1 MSIVRNLAVG
11 LLPLMLAVGL
21 GTMVNAET
29 VTIKVGYSAGGPNDV
44 RARIVARHLGKH
56 MPGVT
61 DVVVANVPGAGSAK
75 LTKMLLTTEPSDGS
89 VLGMISGSM
98 PNSAVLRPDLADLKV
113 DALRYVG
120 NFSNEP
126 LACVVRRDAG
136 IDSIDDLRSEDFVF
150 GATGRGSTTYVHAA
164 IIKKAL
170 AASFDIV
177 TGFKGVAGINSAIL
191 RNEIDGRCG
200 VPLSWFAT
208 RYDPEVMEVVILV
221 GPADASLADA
231 APTLLSL
238 IEDPSVAEAVEFA
251 TSDVGYYSPLL
262 LPAGTSDE
270 IVEGYRTALEALLQ
284 DDAFRDEMT
293 KAGLTLNNSGGAAIE
308 SWVANRYQADPDLLE
323 RVRALTE

>member
-1 MSIVRNLAVG
+1 
-11 LLPLMLAVGL
+11 
-21 GTMVNAET
+21 
-29 VTIKVGYSAGGPNDV
+29 
-44 RARIVARHLGKH
+44 
-56 MPGVT
+56 
-61 DVVVANVPGAGSAK
+61 
-75 LTKMLLTTEPSDGS
+75 
-89 VLGMISGSM
+89 MISGSM

-150 GATGRGSTTYVHAA
+150 GSDRAGQHDLRACGPSF
-164 IIKKAL
+164 KKAL

-200 VPLSWFAT
+200 VPLSRFAT

-238 IEDPSVAEAVEFA
+238 IEDPSVRRGCRVC
-251 TSDVGYYSPLL
+251 DLRRWLL
-262 LPAGTSDE
+262 LTSTSTRWHVGRNCRGLSYCFRGFVAG
-270 IVEGYRTALEALLQ
+270 
-284 DDAFRDEMT
+284 
-293 KAGLTLNNSGGAAIE
+293 
-308 SWVANRYQADPDLLE
+308 
-323 RVRALTE
+323 